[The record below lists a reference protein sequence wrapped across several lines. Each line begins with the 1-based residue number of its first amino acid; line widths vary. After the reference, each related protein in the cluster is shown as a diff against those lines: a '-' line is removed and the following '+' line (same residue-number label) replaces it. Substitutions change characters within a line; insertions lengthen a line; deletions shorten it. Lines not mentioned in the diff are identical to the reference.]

1 MDREQTAEALDQLSM
16 LFQAFPS
23 GSDKSSPTMAKAYLL
38 AIEGCTLDGLKSA
51 VRRLIRG
58 EVEDHNGHFAPTT
71 AELAKTVRYED
82 YRLEAEAKHAARLLT
97 RSETPQVEY
106 QFTEEEMERRREQV
120 DMLLG
125 RTTLKRMPA
134 RDAA

>member
-1 MDREQTAEALDQLSM
+1 
-16 LFQAFPS
+16 
-23 GSDKSSPTMAKAYLL
+23 MAKAYLL
-38 AIEGCTLDGLKSA
+38 AIEGCTLPALQSA

-71 AELAKTVRYED
+71 AELAKVVRYED
-82 YRLEAEAKHAARLLT
+82 FRIVAEAKHAARLLAKPVP
-97 RSETPQVEY
+97 EIEY

-120 DMLLG
+120 DILLG
-125 RTTLKRMPA
+125 RTKLQKIPA

>member
-38 AIEGCTLDGLKSA
+38 AIEGCTLAGLKA
-51 VRRLIRG
+51 AIRRLIRG

-82 YRLEAEAKHAARLLT
+82 FRIEAEAKHAQRQLSKPAP
-97 RSETPQVEY
+97 EIEY
-106 QFTEEEMERRREQV
+106 EFTEEEMERRKAQV
-120 DMLLG
+120 DEL
-125 RTTLKRMPA
+125 LKRTRLNRIPS